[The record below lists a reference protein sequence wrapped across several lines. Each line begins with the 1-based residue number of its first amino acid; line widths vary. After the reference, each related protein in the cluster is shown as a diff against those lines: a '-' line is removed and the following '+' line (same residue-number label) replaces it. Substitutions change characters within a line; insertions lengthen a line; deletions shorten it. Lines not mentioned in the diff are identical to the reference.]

1 VPDPLLAA
9 VLCALAGVRRGD
21 RVRTA
26 GVPPLVAAAL
36 LSGAEA
42 EAFADGP
49 PDVVVAAAAFEVP
62 GALEV
67 LAPGG
72 RLVAVAADP
81 AAAARVSRA
90 AGLVRLH
97 VVPLG
102 TGVAWS
108 AVRPLREDAG
118 PGVPSGDGPGG
129 RDIVPR

>member
-1 VPDPLLAA
+1 MPDPLLAA

-21 RVRTA
+21 RVRAA
-26 GVPPLVAAAL
+26 GVSPLVASAL

-42 EAFADGP
+42 GGFADGP
-49 PDVVVAAAAFEVP
+49 ADVVVAGAAYEVP
-62 GALEV
+62 ASLEV

-72 RLVAVAADP
+72 RLVSVAAD
-81 AAAARVSRA
+81 AAAAGRVAGA

-108 AVRPLREDAG
+108 AVRPLGEPAGDDATG
-118 PGVPSGDGPGG
+118 GDGTSG